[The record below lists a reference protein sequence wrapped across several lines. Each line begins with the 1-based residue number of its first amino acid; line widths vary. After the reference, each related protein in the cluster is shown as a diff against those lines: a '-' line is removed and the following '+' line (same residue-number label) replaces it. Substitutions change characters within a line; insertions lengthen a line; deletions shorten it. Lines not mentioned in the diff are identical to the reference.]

1 MPFEPILN
9 GQRSKLNLTCLANNS
24 NRTRSAE
31 LGHRVALA
39 GLFLY
44 VIFASHSVAAS
55 AIAISIAGCGW
66 LLRTISSGGFG
77 LKRTRF
83 DLPIFLI
90 LAWTVASSLLSA
102 EPLISI
108 AKVKASWCVF
118 IFYLT
123 RAIVTR
129 RSAILLVAVLILSAS
144 VGSLYGVY
152 DIVRGRG
159 VVVEALTPNSPFTM
173 LGVQPNDTIWR
184 IAGKRVYSSAEI
196 DGVLRSLPPDITVS
210 ISLISRGEHI
220 ERQGLSI
227 TPAIQS
233 GSAPSGILG
242 NERSHRFRASGWT
255 RHYETFAEVLQLI
268 AQLALGL
275 GLAHLRNHGAN
286 MYFRLAVIA
295 TVVLTVGIVLT
306 SMRTVL
312 VAFVVASLL
321 IAWRSSRSTARVAVT
336 FALFFLL
343 AFGAVVVS
351 RTRAPGALLLGDDSS
366 YLRSQLA
373 RVGLSRIML
382 HPVFGHGMDAM
393 QKHWTEWG
401 FPGEDMLHLH
411 STPLQLAFDR
421 GLPMLAL
428 WLWLMIAFWLHIARA
443 EKNARDESDTN
454 SYGIL
459 LGILGALTGF
469 LISSIA
475 NYNYGDSEAVMLFW
489 WLMGVA
495 MVVGRENEVHKTG
508 AGAAGRSR

>member
-1 MPFEPILN
+1 M
-9 GQRSKLNLTCLANNS
+9 
-24 NRTRSAE
+24 
-31 LGHRVALA
+31 ALA

-44 VIFASHSVAAS
+44 VVFAPHSVAAS
-55 AIAISIAGCGW
+55 AIAIAIAGIGW
-66 LLRTISSGGFG
+66 LIRILSGGGLG

-83 DLPIFLI
+83 DLIILLM

-102 EPLISI
+102 EPMISI

-123 RAIVTR
+123 RAVVTR
-129 RSAILLVAVLILSAS
+129 RSAILLVAILIVSGS
-144 VGSLYGVY
+144 VGALYSVY

-159 VVVEALTPNSPFTM
+159 VVVEALSPLSPFRM
-173 LGVQPNDTIWR
+173 VGVQENDTIWR
-184 IAGKRVYSSAEI
+184 VAGKRVYSPAEI
-196 DGVLRSLPPDITVS
+196 DDVLRSLPPNSTGSV
-210 ISLISRGEHI
+210 SLISRGEHI
-220 ERQGLSI
+220 ERQGLSM
-227 TPAIQS
+227 TPAMQTES
-233 GSAPSGILG
+233 MPSGIVG
-242 NERSHRFRASGWT
+242 SERSHRFRASGWT
-255 RHYETFAEVLQLI
+255 RHYETFAEVLQLV

-275 GLAHLRNHGAN
+275 GLAHLRNHGPN
-286 MYFRLAVIA
+286 KYFRLAVVA
-295 TVVLTVGIVLT
+295 SVLITVGIVLT

-312 VAFVVASLL
+312 VAFVVASIV
-321 IAWRSSRSTARVAVT
+321 IAWRSTRSTAKVAVT

-351 RTRAPGALLLGDDSS
+351 RTRAPSALLLGDDSS
-366 YLRSQLA
+366 SLRGQIA
-373 RVGLSRIML
+373 KVGLSRIML

-393 QKHWTEWG
+393 QKHWNEWG
-401 FPGEDMLHLH
+401 FPGKDMLHLH

-428 WLWLMIAFWLHIARA
+428 WVWLMIAFWIYIARA
-443 EKNARDESDTN
+443 EKTVRDQSDTN

-459 LGILGALTGF
+459 LGTLGALTGF

-495 MVVGRENEVHKTG
+495 LAINQQRDEKG
-508 AGAAGRSR
+508 AGAAGRSRKYLPYVI